1 MNKIFGDA
9 KDKYVSNVVLY
20 GHSDNY
26 LYLDEGHTEAV
37 NRETLLDLC
46 MKGLVLV
53 AYDDAFYYPISF
65 TDNTTDVSVDIVTEV
80 GASSSTA
87 VTLKSKE
94 ATA

>member
-9 KDKYVSNVVLY
+9 KDKYVASVVLY
-20 GHSDNY
+20 GHTDTY
-26 LYLDEGHTEAV
+26 LYEDEGHTQAV

-53 AYDDAFYYPISF
+53 AYEDSFYHPISF
-65 TDNTTDVSVDIVTEV
+65 TDNTTDVSVVIATEI

-94 ATA
+94 VTA

>member
-9 KDKYVSNVVLY
+9 KDKYVASVVLY
-20 GHSDNY
+20 GHTDTY
-26 LYLDEGHTEAV
+26 LYEDAGHTQAV

-53 AYDDAFYYPISF
+53 AYNDAFYYPISF